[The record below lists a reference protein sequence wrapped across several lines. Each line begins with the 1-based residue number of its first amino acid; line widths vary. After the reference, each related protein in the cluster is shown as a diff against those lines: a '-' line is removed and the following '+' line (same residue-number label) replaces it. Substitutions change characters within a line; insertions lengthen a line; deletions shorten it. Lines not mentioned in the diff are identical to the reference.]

1 MEKKWFIG
9 IDISKKTLDVV
20 IYDSMKKKSD
30 SENYLKISNDADGF
44 EELLAWFKKKR
55 IKLKDIVVGM
65 ENTGAYG
72 YDLRLFLEQTK
83 VDYSVYMPFTLKQA
97 LGLVRGK
104 NDKLDAERIAYY
116 TWLHRE
122 ELTYSRLSGSA
133 VIRLQELIAERK
145 SYIKQLAVHKAFITE
160 KEGKP
165 GTLSLTRALQSREF
179 LENQIKAIEEEM
191 EEVIRTED
199 SLSRNYHLLLSIK
212 GIGKVNAIQTL
223 VHTNNF
229 KGFETARQYANY
241 LGIAPHGSTS
251 GTSVRVNPHISHI
264 GPKLLRAELSQA
276 ANSAIV
282 HDKEMKIYFLRKR
295 KEGKPYGVVLN
306 AVRFKLVCRMFAVI
320 KRGTPYVD
328 LLNYRN

>member
-20 IYDSMKKKSD
+20 IYDSTKKKSD

-44 EELLAWFKKKR
+44 KELLAWFKKKR

-72 YDLRLFLEQTK
+72 YDLRLFLEQTE
-83 VDYSVYMPFTLKQA
+83 VDYSVYMPFTLKHA

-212 GIGKVNAIQTL
+212 GIGSVNAISTI
-223 VHTNNF
+223 VCTDNF
-229 KGFETARQYANY
+229 KGFETARQYACY
-241 LGIAPHGSTS
+241 LGIAPFEHTS
-251 GTSVRVNPHISHI
+251 GTSVRGRTRVSRI
-264 GPKLLRAELSQA
+264 GARQLKADLSQA
-276 ANSAIV
+276 AKSAIV
-282 HDKEMKIYFLRKR
+282 WDQELKAYYERKI
-295 KEGKPYGVVLN
+295 KEGKAFGVVLN
-306 AVRFKLVCRMFAVI
+306 AVKFKLVCRMFAVVR
-320 KRGTPYVD
+320 RGTPFVD
-328 LLNYRN
+328 LMTYKC